1 MTPNEKVLKLSSE
14 NEKLT
19 RKLNTYIKLEI
30 ENEKKLSEAKEKN
43 NV

>member
-19 RKLNTYIKLEI
+19 RKLNKYIKLEI
-30 ENEKKLSEAKEKN
+30 ENEKKLSESKEKN